1 MRGQDHFGLMRFRSS
16 FAGALLG
23 GMLVFAGGAIYA
35 QTAPSSAPQVVPR
48 VTGAA
53 SPMGDVP
60 APALARP
67 VIDDKRLMRN
77 YPEQPPIIPHSI
89 DNYQLTLKTNRCLD
103 CHRRQFTEGSG
114 APMISVTHFM
124 DRNGQVLADVTPR
137 RYFCTACHVQQT
149 DAQPLVPS
157 TFKDMLLVGPEK
169 K

>member
-1 MRGQDHFGLMRFRSS
+1 MRFRSS
-16 FAGALLG
+16 IAGALLG

-35 QTAPSSAPQVVPR
+35 QNAPQVVPR

-67 VIDDKRLMRN
+67 VTDDKRLMRN

-89 DNYQLTLKTNRCLD
+89 ENYQLTLKANRCLD

>member
-1 MRGQDHFGLMRFRSS
+1 MRGQDHSGLKRFCKLLASS
-16 FAGALLG
+16 LLG
-23 GMLVFAGGAIYA
+23 GMLVFVCGAIYA
-35 QTAPSSAPQVVPR
+35 QNAPQIVPR
-48 VTGAA
+48 LTGAA
-53 SPMGDVP
+53 SPMGDIP
-60 APALARP
+60 APPLARP

-89 DNYQLTLKTNRCLD
+89 ENYQLTVKTNRCLD

-124 DRNGQVLADVTPR
+124 DRDGQVLADVTPR

-149 DAQPLVPS
+149 DAQPLVQN
-157 TFKDMLLVGPEK
+157 TFTDMILIQPAK